1 MPPRDLHPVHKLF
14 CVRVHILSRNLPLHI
29 SNQTPR
35 FAYRI
40 INRICHVRKGK
51 IQKHTKTN
59 KRSSCMEC

>member
-40 INRICHVRKGK
+40 INRICHVPKK
-51 IQKHTKTN
+51 VAAQTHSKQMPQ
-59 KRSSCMEC
+59 SD